1 MLDLYKNIKKR
12 RIELNLSQEQL
23 ASKVGYTSRTS
34 IAKIEAGEI
43 DLPQS
48 KIVLFAKALQTTP
61 EWLMGWNRPIDE
73 IDRKV
78 LELYPDFV
86 PGKGYLPAVTD
97 LKKITISELEH
108 LKKYRAIDARGRD
121 MVDTV
126 LEKEYER
133 VQQDEDLVEIQLVA
147 RSGDNEI
154 IKVTRK
160 EFEEGLKILD
170 EYANDPDTDADEL

>member
-1 MLDLYKNIKKR
+1 MLDLYKNIKMR

-61 EWLMGWNRPIDE
+61 EWLMGWDRPIDE

-86 PGKGYLPAVTD
+86 PGEGYLPSVTD

-126 LEKEYER
+126 LDKEYKR
-133 VQQDEDLVEIQLVA
+133 VQEEEELVGISLVA
-147 RSGDNEI
+147 RSGKNEI

-160 EFEEGLKILD
+160 ELEEINKILD
-170 EYANDPDTDADEL
+170 EYEANPDEEADKL

>member
-1 MLDLYKNIKKR
+1 MH
-12 RIELNLSQEQL
+12 
-23 ASKVGYTSRTS
+23 
-34 IAKIEAGEI
+34 
-43 DLPQS
+43 
-48 KIVLFAKALQTTP
+48 
-61 EWLMGWNRPIDE
+61 
-73 IDRKV
+73 
-78 LELYPDFV
+78 PDFV
-86 PGKGYLPAVTD
+86 PGKGYLPTVND
-97 LKKITISELEH
+97 LEKITISELEH

-126 LEKEYER
+126 LDKEYER
-133 VQQDEDLVEIQLVA
+133 VQQEDLVEIQLVA

>member
-1 MLDLYKNIKKR
+1 MLDLYKNIKMR

-61 EWLMGWNRPIDE
+61 EWLMGWNRPKDE
-73 IDRKV
+73 IDKKG
-78 LELYPDFV
+78 LELHPDFV
-86 PGKGYLPAVTD
+86 PGKGYLPTVND
-97 LKKITISELEH
+97 LEKITISELEH

-121 MVDTV
+121 IVDTV
-126 LEKEYER
+126 LDKEYER
-133 VQQDEDLVEIQLVA
+133 VQQEDLVEIQLVA

-160 EFEEGLKILD
+160 EFEEGLKILE
-170 EYANDPDTDADEL
+170 EYANDPDTDAEEL

>member
-1 MLDLYKNIKKR
+1 MNTTYAYLAGLDLKHRPTSSFYVNNEEQ
-12 RIELNLSQEQL
+12 EL
-23 ASKVGYTSRTS
+23 
-34 IAKIEAGEI
+34 
-43 DLPQS
+43 
-48 KIVLFAKALQTTP
+48 
-61 EWLMGWNRPIDE
+61 
-73 IDRKV
+73 
-78 LELYPDFV
+78 
-86 PGKGYLPAVTD
+86 
-97 LKKITISELEH
+97 

-147 RSGDNEI
+147 RSGDNET

-170 EYANDPDTDADEL
+170 EYANDPDTDVDEL